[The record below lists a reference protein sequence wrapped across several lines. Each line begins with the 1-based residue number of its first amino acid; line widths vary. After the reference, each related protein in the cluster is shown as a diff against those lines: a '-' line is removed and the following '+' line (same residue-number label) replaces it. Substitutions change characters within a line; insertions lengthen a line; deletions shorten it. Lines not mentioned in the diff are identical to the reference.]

1 MSGPQGNH
9 TPSSP
14 YLSLSSTD
22 PISGASELNFNE
34 KIIWNWKCKI
44 IKSSIKSNEK
54 FNESRK
60 GGLSE
65 THQSERLGAAP
76 PAWANG
82 KPPLSYLPCLQNIHS
97 SVCLSLALPVAWT
110 ATVQQ
115 VEQNDALQC
124 FSQPPVHT
132 LTHTFWC
139 QHTCI
144 PHSIQTHLPAH

>member
-1 MSGPQGNH
+1 MSFWCGDVWTSRKSHPFF
-9 TPSSP
+9 
-14 YLSLSSTD
+14 SL
-22 PISGASELNFNE
+22 PISLLYRCNLSASELNFNE

-76 PAWANG
+76 PAWASG
-82 KPPLSYLPCLQNIHS
+82 KQRHCCHICRAYRASSPPSLS
-97 SVCLSLALPVAWT
+97 AAWT
-110 ATVQQ
+110 ATIKQ

-124 FSQPPVHT
+124 FSQPFVHT
-132 LTHTFWC
+132 LKYTSTHT
-139 QHTCI
+139 HT
-144 PHSIQTHLPAH
+144 HTHIF